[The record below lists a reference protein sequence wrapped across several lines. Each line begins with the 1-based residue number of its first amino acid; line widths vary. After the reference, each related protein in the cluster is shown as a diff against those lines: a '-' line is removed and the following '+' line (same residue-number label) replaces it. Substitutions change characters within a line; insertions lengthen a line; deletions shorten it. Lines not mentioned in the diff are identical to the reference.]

1 MFGKFSEEAQRVL
14 VDAQKEMSEL
24 KHPYIG
30 SEHLLLAILKNNQDL
45 VNKFKKYK
53 ITYKSFKEEL
63 INLVGIGDN
72 TPDLLLYSTT
82 LKTILENVIIESRET
97 GDEISVNELL
107 LSLLNEGEGKA
118 IRILLSLGV
127 DINKLY
133 SDISEKRKIKQ
144 KKSKKLIVEELGVD
158 LTKRAKNNE
167 LDPVIGRDIELNRV
181 IEILSRRT
189 KNNPLLIGEAG
200 VGKTAIAEE
209 LARRIVS
216 GNVPM
221 PLKNKRIISVDMAC
235 TVAGTKYRGEF
246 EERIKKMV
254 KELEDNDDVIIF
266 IDEIHTLVG
275 AGGAEGAIDASN
287 ILKPALARGK
297 LKLIGATTISEYKKF
312 IEKDNALDR
321 RFQKVF
327 VEEPDKSN
335 LKNILM
341 NLKSIYEAYHGVK
354 IEEKLI
360 DKIIELSDRYIYDR
374 CEPDKSID
382 ILDEV
387 CTKVSLKEAKEE
399 KEIIKLSDC
408 LTKIQKE
415 KNNAIIN
422 QNYDKAYSLKE
433 DEEELQSKIN
443 KLKLDYMRKEKV
455 KKVKLKDIV
464 EVVSSKTKIPINEI
478 SKDYITSINE
488 IEKTLK
494 ENIIGQDEAI
504 NKLIDISKK
513 IKLGIKDK
521 NKSYS
526 VLFCGT
532 TGTGKTYLSKL
543 FAENLVGKNNVIKL
557 DMSEYSESISINK
570 IIGSP
575 AGYVGYDDNKNI
587 LEEIRNKPYSV
598 LILDEIEKAH
608 KSVLNFFLNIL
619 DEGNCKDSSGK
630 TVRFDNVLIIMTSNA
645 YVNKSLMG
653 FNKNTTNNSLE
664 DFFSKEFINRID
676 EIVPFNKFTE
686 EDINK
691 IIIKEANKC
700 YKKYNS
706 ENIIS
711 LDMINRIIKE
721 SNYEEYGVRKLCKAV
736 RKEIENQIV
745 CNIFS

>member
-254 KELEDNDDVIIF
+254 KELEDNNDVIIF

-422 QNYDKAYSLKE
+422 QNYDKA
-433 DEEELQSKIN
+433 
-443 KLKLDYMRKEKV
+443 
-455 KKVKLKDIV
+455 
-464 EVVSSKTKIPINEI
+464 
-478 SKDYITSINE
+478 
-488 IEKTLK
+488 
-494 ENIIGQDEAI
+494 
-504 NKLIDISKK
+504 
-513 IKLGIKDK
+513 
-521 NKSYS
+521 
-526 VLFCGT
+526 
-532 TGTGKTYLSKL
+532 
-543 FAENLVGKNNVIKL
+543 
-557 DMSEYSESISINK
+557 
-570 IIGSP
+570 
-575 AGYVGYDDNKNI
+575 
-587 LEEIRNKPYSV
+587 
-598 LILDEIEKAH
+598 
-608 KSVLNFFLNIL
+608 
-619 DEGNCKDSSGK
+619 
-630 TVRFDNVLIIMTSNA
+630 
-645 YVNKSLMG
+645 
-653 FNKNTTNNSLE
+653 
-664 DFFSKEFINRID
+664 
-676 EIVPFNKFTE
+676 
-686 EDINK
+686 
-691 IIIKEANKC
+691 
-700 YKKYNS
+700 
-706 ENIIS
+706 
-711 LDMINRIIKE
+711 
-721 SNYEEYGVRKLCKAV
+721 
-736 RKEIENQIV
+736 
-745 CNIFS
+745 

>member
-63 INLVGIGDN
+63 INLVGMGDN

-167 LDPVIGRDIELNRV
+167 LDPVIGRDIELSRV

-526 VLFCGT
+526 VLFCGS

-645 YVNKSLMG
+645 YVSKSLMG

>member
-235 TVAGTKYRGEF
+235 TVAGTKYRGDF

-415 KNNAIIN
+415 KNKCIIN

-526 VLFCGT
+526 VLFCGS

-645 YVNKSLMG
+645 YVSKSLMG

>member
-63 INLVGIGDN
+63 INLVGMGDN

-167 LDPVIGRDIELNRV
+167 LDPVIGRDIELSRV

-504 NKLIDISKK
+504 DKLIDISKK

-521 NKSYS
+521 NRSYS
-526 VLFCGT
+526 VLFCGS

-630 TVRFDNVLIIMTSNA
+630 IVRFDNVLIIMTSNA
-645 YVNKSLMG
+645 YVSKSLMG

-686 EDINK
+686 KDINK